1 MARKKAR
8 TSITIPENM
17 LFELDRRA
25 AEQGRTRS
33 DMVCEAVAAYFA
45 DEEKRLLAEGYREIA
60 GGSSEEPAG
69 NGGCWPVSWP
79 LC

>member
-17 LFELDRRA
+17 LSELDRRA
-25 AEQGRTRS
+25 SEQGRTRS

-45 DEEKRLLAEGYREIA
+45 SEEESLLAEGYQRMAEVSA
-60 GGSSEEPAG
+60 GTPAG
-69 NGGCWPVSWP
+69 DAGCWPESWP
-79 LC
+79 R

>member
-17 LFELDRRA
+17 LSQLDRKA

-45 DEEKRLLAEGYREIA
+45 DEEEKLLEDGYRQMA
-60 GGSSEEPAG
+60 DGSSQEPPG
-69 NGGCWPVSWP
+69 DGGCWPESWP
-79 LC
+79 R